1 MDYKKLTIENFVKT
15 EWFNQFDKK
24 QKTEIVKG
32 FVLNVDIS
40 IYAKKEFHWTQMEQ
54 IRLGLEKNLDVSIYA
69 TEDFFGCEMEEIRL
83 DLKSRSGIFK

>member
-1 MDYKKLTIENFVKT
+1 MKKQYNNLDIKNLVKT

-40 IYAKKEFHWTQMEQ
+40 VYAKKEYDWTQMEQ
-54 IRLGLEKNLDVSIYA
+54 IRLA
-69 TEDFFGCEMEEIRL
+69 
-83 DLKSRSGIFK
+83 LKSGSCIFE

>member
-1 MDYKKLTIENFVKT
+1 MDYKKLTIGNLVKT

-40 IYAKKEFHWTQMEQ
+40 VYAKKEYDWTQMRQ
-54 IRLGLEKNLDVSIYA
+54 IRLA
-69 TEDFFGCEMEEIRL
+69 
-83 DLKSRSGIFK
+83 LKSGSCIFE

>member
-1 MDYKKLTIENFVKT
+1 MDYRKLTIGNFVKT

-40 IYAKKEFHWTQMEQ
+40 IYAKKEYDWTQMRQ
-54 IRLGLEKNLDVSIYA
+54 IRLA
-69 TEDFFGCEMEEIRL
+69 
-83 DLKSRSGIFK
+83 LKSGSYIFK

>member
-1 MDYKKLTIENFVKT
+1 MDYKKLTIGNLVKT

-40 IYAKKEFHWTQMEQ
+40 VYAKKEYDWTQMEQ
-54 IRLGLEKNLDVSIYA
+54 IRLGLEK
-69 TEDFFGCEMEEIRL
+69 
-83 DLKSRSGIFK
+83 K

>member
-1 MDYKKLTIENFVKT
+1 MDYKKLTIGNLVKT

-40 IYAKKEFHWTQMEQ
+40 VYAKKEYDWSQMRQ
-54 IRLGLEKNLDVSIYA
+54 IRLA
-69 TEDFFGCEMEEIRL
+69 
-83 DLKSRSGIFK
+83 LKSGSYIFE

>member
-1 MDYKKLTIENFVKT
+1 MDYKKLTIGNLVKT

-40 IYAKKEFHWTQMEQ
+40 VYAKKEYDWTQMRQ
-54 IRLGLEKNLDVSIYA
+54 IRLA
-69 TEDFFGCEMEEIRL
+69 
-83 DLKSRSGIFK
+83 LKSGSYIFE